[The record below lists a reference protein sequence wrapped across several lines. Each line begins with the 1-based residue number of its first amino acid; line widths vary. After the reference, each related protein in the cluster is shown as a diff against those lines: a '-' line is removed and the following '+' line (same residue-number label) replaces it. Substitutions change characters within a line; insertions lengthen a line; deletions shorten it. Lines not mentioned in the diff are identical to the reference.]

1 MSQEAPLYMFW
12 GPSYAF
18 DLYEKKRPIKTV
30 NKNVRNISIPVLYEK
45 GTFP

>member
-30 NKNVRNISIPVLYEK
+30 RNISIPVLYEK

>member
-18 DLYEKKRPIKTV
+18 GIYEKKRRIKTV
-30 NKNVRNISIPVLYEK
+30 NKNARNISMHVLYEK

>member
-1 MSQEAPLYMFW
+1 MSQEALLYMFW

-30 NKNVRNISIPVLYEK
+30 NKNARNISMHVLYEK